1 MTHSDEYES
10 LTENHRFVEHMV
22 AGAMA
27 GIIEHI
33 IMFPLDT
40 IKTRMQSMA
49 LKGKSTIS
57 GVFKDT
63 RKEGGIFRT
72 LRGFQISFLGD
83 GPGHAVYFATYELLK
98 EKLVSSGQVNVH
110 VAHATSGMVSTV
122 LRDAIMTPADAIK
135 QRIQMKNSPYRG
147 VTDCA
152 IGVYK
157 SEGLKAFYRA
167 YTTQLSMNIPY
178 QGLHFMAYEIG
189 MTITNPKKKYSPL
202 AHLVSGAIAGGFAA
216 AVTTPLDVCKT
227 YLNTQQEEG
236 RPKTQGLFNAA
247 KEVYKIGGTMGFLKG
262 IRARTIYQMPSTA
275 ICWSIYEFWKWL
287 LIPEGG

>member
-262 IRARTIYQMPSTA
+262 IRARTIYQV
-275 ICWSIYEFWKWL
+275 IFC
-287 LIPEGG
+287 